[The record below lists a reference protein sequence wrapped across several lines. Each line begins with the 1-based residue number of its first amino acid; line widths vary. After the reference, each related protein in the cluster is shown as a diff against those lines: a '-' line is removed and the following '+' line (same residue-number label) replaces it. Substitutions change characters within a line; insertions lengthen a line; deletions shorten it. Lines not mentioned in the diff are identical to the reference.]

1 MSARNIFKFDLEGHG
16 LLLNFCSVVMSGRG
30 APARTGATQQGRVV
44 ASSSG
49 SSHAQPG
56 RRLQGKVP
64 AHEGWR
70 HSQADIEP

>member
-30 APARTGATQQGRVV
+30 APARTGATQQGRVAGLFV
-44 ASSSG
+44 RFVTRATRE
-49 SSHAQPG
+49 APP
-56 RRLQGKVP
+56 RKVP